1 MVPRYLLRSNARINS
16 SVNIIFRQRLWSK
29 IAALGGEGELVDIL
43 KEMYKDDTIAIDVNG
58 STGGL
63 ISLGRGVKQGCILS
77 PLLFNI
83 FIADL
88 GDSLNKSNGIPLGST
103 KVSGDLLVY

>member
-1 MVPRYLLRSNARINS
+1 M
-16 SVNIIFRQRLWSK
+16 FRRRLWSK
-29 IAALGGEGELVDIL
+29 IEALGGAGELVGIL
-43 KEMYKDDTIAIDVNG
+43 KAMYKDDTLAVDVNG
-58 STGGL
+58 SITEL

-88 GDSLNKSNGIPLGST
+88 GDSLSKCRGIPLGST
-103 KVSGDLLVY
+103 EISGE

>member
-1 MVPRYLLRSNARINS
+1 MES
-16 SVNIIFRQRLWSK
+16 
-29 IAALGGEGELVDIL
+29 LGGAGELVGIL
-43 KEMYKDDTIAIDVNG
+43 KAMYKDDAIAIDVNG
-58 STGGL
+58 SIGGL

-88 GDSLNKSNGIPLGST
+88 GENLSRCEGFPLGST
-103 KVSGDLLVY
+103 KISGDCLSIYLPPSFSNDIHTKPTP

>member
-1 MVPRYLLRSNARINS
+1 M
-16 SVNIIFRQRLWSK
+16 WSK
-29 IAALGGEGELVDIL
+29 IEALGGAGELVGIL
-43 KEMYKDDTIAIDVNG
+43 KAMYEKDTIAVDVNG
-58 STGGL
+58 TIGGL

-88 GDSLNKSNGIPLGST
+88 GDSLNGCQGLSLGSSNI
-103 KVSGDLLVY
+103 SGMGIGIV